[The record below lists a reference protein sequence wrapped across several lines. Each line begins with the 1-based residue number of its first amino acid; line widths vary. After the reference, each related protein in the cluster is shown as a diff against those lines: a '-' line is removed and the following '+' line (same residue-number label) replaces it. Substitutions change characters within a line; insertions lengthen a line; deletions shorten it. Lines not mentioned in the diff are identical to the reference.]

1 MKRDETE
8 FEEIIEEENAGK
20 RPAWP
25 VRVWRFYVEGFR
37 NMTVGR
43 YLWAIIIVKLAI
55 FFLVFKLIFFP
66 NILNTNYDTDEERAE
81 AVREQLT
88 TRR

>member
-1 MKRDETE
+1 MTMTEQETVYK
-8 FEEIIEEENAGK
+8 ENARR

-25 VRVWRFYVEGFR
+25 VRVWRFYVDGFR

-55 FFLVFKLIFFP
+55 FFLVFRLIFFP
-66 NILNTNYDTDEERAE
+66 NVLNTNYDTDEERAE
-81 AVREQLT
+81 AVREKLT
-88 TRR
+88 GGR